1 MTVRNG
7 SPPLWESTTI
17 TLGQSDG
24 GLHPSGASRSKRDRI
39 GGAGNLEPMGTTL
52 PSRMEITSL
61 ADLLD
66 VQDLDLQI
74 DRLLERRQS
83 LPELA
88 AYRDAHEREQALAS
102 EIENAAAELKTL
114 ELDFDKSEG
123 ELQILENKLNEHE
136 TRLFAGGMSAR
147 ETEHMRL
154 EVQSLHGQREALEEK
169 VLAMLERLDPA
180 REHVAELR
188 ERAGALAEEKA
199 GLEATIKTEWK
210 QIDAELVRKEERKAE
225 ALAPVP
231 GDLVDLYERLR
242 RSKEGVAI
250 GRFEHGV
257 CGGCHMTLSPT
268 EQTEAFDADIP
279 RCVHCRRILVA

>member
-1 MTVRNG
+1 
-7 SPPLWESTTI
+7 
-17 TLGQSDG
+17 
-24 GLHPSGASRSKRDRI
+24 
-39 GGAGNLEPMGTTL
+39 
-52 PSRMEITSL
+52 MEMTSL

-88 AYRDAHEREQALAS
+88 AYKEAHEQEQQLTA
-102 EIENAAAELKTL
+102 EIDTAMADLKGL
-114 ELDFDKSEG
+114 ELEFDKAEG
-123 ELQILENKLNEHE
+123 ELQILEAKLGEHE

-169 VLAMLERLDPA
+169 VLGMLERLDPA
-180 REHVAELR
+180 RDRVADVETK
-188 ERAGALAEEKA
+188 RAAFSEEKA
-199 GLEATIKTEWK
+199 RLETVIKSEWK
-210 QIDAELVRKEERKAE
+210 QIDAELARKEERKAE
-225 ALAPVP
+225 ALAPIP
-231 GDLVDLYERLR
+231 PDLVELYETLR
-242 RSKEGVAI
+242 QSKEGVAI

-257 CGGCHMTLSPT
+257 CGGCHMTLSPA
-268 EQTEAFDADIP
+268 EQIEAFEGDIP